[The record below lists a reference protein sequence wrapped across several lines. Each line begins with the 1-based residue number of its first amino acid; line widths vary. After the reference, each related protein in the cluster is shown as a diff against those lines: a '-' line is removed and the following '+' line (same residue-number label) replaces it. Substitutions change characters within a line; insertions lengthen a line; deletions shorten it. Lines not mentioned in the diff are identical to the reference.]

1 LWKSRNWPRGVV
13 FAGESLLFFLW
24 TARIWS
30 RSLATTQMVFDGAVA
45 GIYCYRS
52 VATFTPPRRRYEAT
66 STNPVQARSCIRL
79 ATVQRPRE
87 FLGEAGQART
97 SPSPCMCL
105 PPPRVFFRNDRF
117 TAAGRRGIFDD
128 LIPNV
133 SPLMTAQLPHMSCSR
148 QTSKHEPDNYS
159 LDTRHETDADPVQ
172 RLPRPHLATTRPAVS
187 LPAFRSRFDGYGGT
201 TGSRVDQSDRQNDR
215 LATG

>member
-1 LWKSRNWPRGVV
+1 MVQ
-13 FAGESLLFFLW
+13 LLVYIL
-24 TARIWS
+24 TGQLR
-30 RSLATTQMVFDGAVA
+30 RSLQHDDATRQLVRIPSRLVHV
-45 GIYCYRS
+45 YVERS
-52 VATFTPPRRRYEAT
+52 TGSNE
-66 STNPVQARSCIRL
+66 RSKRVRL
-79 ATVQRPRE
+79 ATVQRPRG

-117 TAAGRRGIFDD
+117 TAAGRGGIFDD

-148 QTSKHEPDNYS
+148 QTSRMNLTTIFS
-159 LDTRHETDADPVQ
+159 VLGTRQTPIRFQ

-187 LPAFRSRFDGYGGT
+187 LSAFRSRCGGYGGT

-215 LATG
+215 FATG